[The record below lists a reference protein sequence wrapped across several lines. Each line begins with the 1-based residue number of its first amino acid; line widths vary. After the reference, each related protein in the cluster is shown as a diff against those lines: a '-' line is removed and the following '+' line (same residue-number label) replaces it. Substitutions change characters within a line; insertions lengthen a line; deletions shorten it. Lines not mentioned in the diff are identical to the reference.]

1 MNDFLKSL
9 ATFGMEGLNS
19 EAVVVDEYAS
29 SECAEE
35 RIELD
40 NLDNIEASME
50 SMSDA
55 IHETGLEAQSLALE
69 AAGFTFENATGFT
82 GELST
87 ESIVNAAK
95 RGYYEVKIQVK
106 KAINKIWKL
115 ILSVFD
121 NLMGSEGRLKSYSK
135 LFKKYKE
142 RLGKVY
148 PKDNK
153 DGESREIT
161 IRDWTN
167 ADTNIVA
174 QVEAFKKAADVD
186 TIKTLRGLVKS
197 LDVKEVI
204 TKIGK
209 VLEKIKALSEGL
221 FNGSEQYDKTK
232 LDTLSTLELSAL
244 EEYEKKV
251 DEYDSKSEIKDRITD
266 GIEKLKD
273 VDTKEV
279 KIEDA
284 KSELYNL
291 AGQLETATNKDVK
304 FKSELQKLSRSWDKK
319 FGSWDLK
326 DMADGD
332 DKAKTAVILR
342 ILSKLGKGITG
353 FRMILSKLY
362 SATASNLQGVL
373 ADMAKVIAKGTNI
386 GA

>member
-40 NLDNIEASME
+40 NLDNVEASME

-69 AAGFTFENATGFT
+69 AAGFTFENAAGFT

-87 ESIVNAAK
+87 ESIANAAK

-106 KAINKIWKL
+106 KAIQKIWKL
-115 ILSVFD
+115 IMSVFD
-121 NLMGSEGRLKSYSK
+121 NLVGSEGRLKSYSK

-153 DGESREIT
+153 DGESREVT

-167 ADTNIVA
+167 TSTNIVA
-174 QVEAFKKAADVD
+174 QVEAFKKAADIEA
-186 TIKTLRGLVKS
+186 IKELRSLVKAV
-197 LDVKEVI
+197 DVKDIVNKLGDITTSLGVI
-204 TKIGK
+204 
-209 VLEKIKALSEGL
+209 ALSVVSDDDLNKSQIEKL
-221 FNGSEQYDKTK
+221 GSFTYD
-232 LDTLSTLELSAL
+232 AL
-244 EEYEKKV
+244 VAYEKKL
-251 DEYDSKSEIKDRITD
+251 DDFDSKSEIKDKVSE
-266 GIEKLKD
+266 GIDRLKD

-284 KSELYNL
+284 KSELYAL
-291 AGQLETATNKDVK
+291 AGRLEEATKKDVK
-304 FKSELQKLSRSWDKK
+304 FKAELQKLSRSWDKK

-326 DMADGD
+326 DMADGE
-332 DKAKTAVILR
+332 AKDIATVTLR

-353 FRMILSKLY
+353 YRMILSKLY